1 MPLQRLIETA
11 EQHFAWKVRQR
22 KRRDRNPLLVT
33 FQDKYEAKRYALER
47 GVKSAELLWITD
59 EAATLPLEKL
69 PPDYFIK
76 ATHGQNWNIRCAG
89 SQLYLYRNGAN
100 PVKPSSA
107 HENPSPMPSA
117 PTLPI
122 PELSKQA
129 CVALCHDWLNRS
141 YSASEWAYTKIEPR
155 LIVEAPLTQR
165 EGEQLFDYRF
175 YTFGGKV
182 KAISLGSPLYRQGKL
197 NVFFTPAWDVIKL
210 SRYVEAL
217 PSPVPDKPDTLGEMI
232 ATAELLGKNIDF
244 VRVDLYDTAQGVMLG
259 ELTVYPHAGL
269 VGTPTGC
276 RTFNRWL
283 GQQWTPTV
291 ASRCSSYGRAPGRFL
306 KKAGSIPELF

>member
-22 KRRDRNPLLVT
+22 KRQDRNPLLVT
-33 FQDKYEAKRYALER
+33 FQDKYEAKLYALER
-47 GVKSAELLWITD
+47 GVKSAELLWVTD

-100 PVKPSSA
+100 LVKPPSA
-107 HENPSPMPSA
+107 HENPA
-117 PTLPI
+117 PI
-122 PELSKQA
+122 PSVPRSPVPKLSKQA
-129 CVALCHDWLNRS
+129 CIALCHDWLNRS
-141 YSASEWAYTKIEPR
+141 YSASEWAYTKIKPR

-182 KAISLGSPLYRQGKL
+182 KAISLGSPLYRQDKL
-197 NVFFTPAWDVIKL
+197 NVFFTPTWDVIKL

-276 RTFNRWL
+276 RMFNRWL

-291 ASRCSSYGRAPGRFL
+291 ASRRLGYGRVLERL
-306 KKAGSIPELF
+306 SRKAVAIPELL